1 MDSDLSKAQQYRDR
15 AARMRDI
22 AATEEDADARGTLLT
37 LAEKYEHMSQE
48 HLSRAQR
55 KQS

>member
-22 AATEEDADARGTLLT
+22 AATEEDAGARGTLLT
-37 LAEKYEHMSQE
+37 LAEKYEHMSQK
-48 HLSRAQR
+48 HLGRAQR